1 MEITDPHISAPT
13 AISAEDLAHV
23 ALLAA
28 PLFVRQPDGTCTAAF
43 WNDPTVTAVAAAH
56 DAAVPRE
63 GGAHGWHA
71 LGTTVLEGGMPLAAL
86 PVESLYKPW
95 DGRAGSPKGMYLGP
109 SAAKMTAL
117 FRALDLELPR
127 EFSAMPDHLSLLL
140 ETLSV
145 FLDAR
150 NVSEA
155 AEFARVHLDWLADYQ
170 AALEDREARVA
181 SSLANA
187 EREHDLA
194 EPLMCAIASLRQ
206 ATLVVDYAL
215 RDTLESHGAIE

>member
-1 MEITDPHISAPT
+1 MEITDPHISAPA
-13 AISAEDLAHV
+13 AISAEGLAHI

-28 PLFVRQPDGTCTAAF
+28 PLYVRQPDDVCAAAF
-43 WNDPTVTAVAAAH
+43 WNDPIVAAVAAAH
-56 DAAVPRE
+56 DVAAPSG
-63 GGAHGWHA
+63 GGARGWHA
-71 LGTTVLEGGMPLAAL
+71 LGTTILEGGMPLAAL

-95 DGRAGSPKGMYLGP
+95 DGRAGSAKGMYLGP

-155 AEFARVHLDWLADYQ
+155 AEFVCAHLDWLADYQ
-170 AALEDREARVA
+170 AALEDRTARVA
-181 SSLANA
+181 GALDGGAT
-187 EREHDLA
+187 ERGLA
-194 EPLMCAIASLRQ
+194 EPLSCAITSLKQ

-215 RDTLESHGAIE
+215 HDILKPRGAIE

>member
-1 MEITDPHISAPT
+1 MEITDPHISAL
-13 AISAEDLAHV
+13 SAASTESLAHI

-28 PLFVRQPDGTCTAAF
+28 PLFVRQPDDTCAAAF
-43 WNDPTVTAVAAAH
+43 WNNPTVAAVAAAH
-56 DAAVPRE
+56 DVAAPPE
-63 GGAHGWHA
+63 GGTRGWHA

-109 SAAKMTAL
+109 SATKMTAL
-117 FRALDLELPR
+117 LKALDLELPR

-187 EREHDLA
+187 ELGRDLA
-194 EPLMCAIASLRQ
+194 EPLMCAIASLKQ